1 MRIVDEACEPAQKAP
16 SFPGDQ
22 GGIGSGIGSFGKS
35 MAELA
40 IAIGGRAGVRGVMA
54 GEGFGGGFMHLL
66 GWTGVRRH
74 RFRDSEV
81 KVHCKD

>member
-1 MRIVDEACEPAQKAP
+1 
-16 SFPGDQ
+16 
-22 GGIGSGIGSFGKS
+22 